1 MLTENLKNAVQDR
14 KKEVKAANDAYWE
27 RFQFILTVNDD
38 IICQR
43 YFRINGYNRDM
54 MHTEEFKQVMDGCV
68 DLIKA
73 DLIYKSFVY
82 LSCTRESDLQLTGFV
97 SNVDNIEDMT
107 ILVDDSIRGLVR
119 LSDGRTADK
128 QFMEL
133 PKDEGEWKDVPLD
146 EWEVTFKFRFLVDSK
161 PVYERIWDGSQYP
174 KYVRNSVDL
183 SNSEAAWRDKDQ
195 SNLYFNVW
203 LTKQMNSGRRDLTW
217 KIIRNICDITSWSQ
231 VDFENSTR
239 TKCTYGDKTY
249 YYRPY
254 NKQYVDE
261 WRSVTAQKT
270 RKYFSQMEKYEK
282 YEQSGGLS
290 DGEWNYIERYL

>member
-1 MLTENLKNAVQDR
+1 MLTENVKTAVADR

-27 RFQFILTVNDD
+27 RFQFILSVNDD

-54 MHTEEFKQVMDGCV
+54 MHTEEFKMVMDGCV
-68 DLIKA
+68 NMIKSDLN
-73 DLIYKSFVY
+73 YKSFVY
-82 LSCTRESDLQLTGFV
+82 LSCTRETPIKLTGFV
-97 SNVDNIEDMT
+97 KDVNNEQDVYCLT
-107 ILVDDSIRGLVR
+107 DDRIQGTVK
-119 LSDGRTADK
+119 LSDGRVIEKTYMDP
-128 QFMEL
+128 
-133 PKDEGEWKDVPLD
+133 PKDDGEWKDSPLG
-146 EWEVTFKFRFLVDSK
+146 EWEVTFKFQFLVDSK

-183 SNSEAAWRDKDQ
+183 SNSDAPWRDKDQ

-203 LTKQMNSGRRDLTW
+203 LTKQMNNGRRDLTW
-217 KIIRNICDITSWSQ
+217 KIIRNICDIMSWSQ

-261 WRSVTAQKT
+261 WRSATAQKT
-270 RKYFSQMEKYEK
+270 RKYFSQLEKYEK
-282 YEQSGGLS
+282 YTQSGGLS